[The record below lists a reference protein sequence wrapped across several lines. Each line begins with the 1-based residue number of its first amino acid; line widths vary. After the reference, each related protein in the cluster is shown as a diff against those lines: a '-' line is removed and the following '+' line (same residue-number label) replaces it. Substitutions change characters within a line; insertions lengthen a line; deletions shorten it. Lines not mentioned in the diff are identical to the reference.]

1 MNDSDQ
7 DKSERRDGDSAEIP
21 AMQRF
26 FDRPFLLLAL
36 GMLVILVFYTGWGL
50 YEIMTLPT
58 STLP

>member
-7 DKSERRDGDSAEIP
+7 DKSERSDGDSVDIP

-36 GMLVILVFYTGWGL
+36 GMLVIVVFYTGWGL
-50 YEIMTLPT
+50 YEIMTLPP